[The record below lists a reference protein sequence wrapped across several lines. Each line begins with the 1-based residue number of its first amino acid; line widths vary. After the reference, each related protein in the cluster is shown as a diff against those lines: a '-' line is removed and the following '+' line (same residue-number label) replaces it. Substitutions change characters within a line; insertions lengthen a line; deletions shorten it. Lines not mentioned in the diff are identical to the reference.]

1 MPFCRNCGKE
11 ISETDVY
18 CPSCGAA
25 RDIKNDKPKNES
37 DYSETLGIVA
47 IIVAFVWPVIS
58 IVLAA
63 IGLSVASK
71 WSNAHAKRLCTIALI
86 LAVSL
91 MILHAIVGILLMYRF
106 GLPAMGTWMSW
117 FWAYFEN
124 HLNSSSSII
133 RAIL

>member
-11 ISETDVY
+11 LSGTDVY

-25 RDIKNDKPKNES
+25 RSNKDEKPKTES

-47 IIVAFVWPVIS
+47 IVVAFIWPIIS

-63 IGLSVASK
+63 IGLNVASK
-71 WSNAHAKRLCTIALI
+71 WSNAHAKRLNTIALI

-91 MILHAIVGILLMYRF
+91 LALHAVIGILLMLRF

-117 FWAYFEN
+117 FWVYIEN
-124 HLNSSSSII
+124 HFNSSSSII
-133 RAIL
+133 RAFL